1 MKAGTQD
8 RTRRRDVLKAGAAGL
23 AALAFPAPLLAE
35 RSRTLNFIPQSDVTV
50 LDPMWTTATVTR
62 NHGYLVFDTLY
73 GVDEQYRPQPQMVE
87 GHTVEDDGKRWRLTL
102 RDGLKFHDGTPVR
115 AADVVASIKRWG
127 IRDMFGQALM
137 QRIDEIAAVD
147 DKVVQI
153 RLRQPFPMLPDAL
166 GKPDS
171 SMPCIMPE
179 RLAATDPFKQVT
191 EMIGSGPYRFVAGER
206 IAGSQVVYERF
217 DGYVPRSGGRA
228 EFTAGPKVAR
238 VERIKWTAIPDAG
251 TAANALIAG
260 EADWWERPPADLM
273 PLLKGSGG
281 IATRIDPFESGVAA
295 LRFNFL
301 YPPFDKPAI
310 RRAVLMAVRQADFMT
325 AAAGTDRT
333 YWRDK
338 VGMFNTVSPLATEL
352 GTEVMA
358 GDIGKAKR
366 ALSEAGY
373 QGERVVI
380 LAPADFPSIYPLAEV
395 GADMLRQL
403 GMNVDLQTMDWGTV
417 VQRRASREPPDKRGW
432 NIFFTYL
439 TGTNEFS
446 PAAHLGLRA
455 NGDKAWFGWPDD
467 AKLEELREAWFVAPD
482 LAAQQR
488 LCAAMQE
495 EAWRYVPFV
504 PLGEYF
510 QPTAF
515 RQAVT
520 GVRQGF
526 AQFYDLTVG

>member
-1 MKAGTQD
+1 VKTAARGRM
-8 RTRRRDVLKAGAAGL
+8 RRRDLLKAGAAALAGL
-23 AALAFPAPLLAE
+23 ALPAPLLAQ
-35 RSRTLNFIPQSDVTV
+35 RGRTLNFIPQSDVTV
-50 LDPMWTTATVTR
+50 LDPVWTTATVTR

-73 GVDEQYRPQPQMVE
+73 GVDENYEPQPQMLA
-87 GHTVEDDGKRWRLTL
+87 GHTVEEDGKRWRLTL
-102 RDGLKFHDGTPVR
+102 REQLKFHDGTPVR
-115 AADVVASIKRWG
+115 AVDVVASIKRWG
-127 IRDMFGQALM
+127 VRDMFGQALV
-137 QRIDEIAAVD
+137 QRIDEIAALD

-153 RLRQPFPMLPDAL
+153 RLRQAFPMLPHAL

-191 EMIGSGPYRFVAGER
+191 EMVGSGPYRFIADER

-217 DGYVPRSGGRA
+217 AGYVPRADGRA
-228 EFTAGPKVAR
+228 AFTAGPKIAR
-238 VERIKWTAIPDAG
+238 IDRIKWTVMPDSG
-251 TAANALIAG
+251 TAANALLAG

-273 PLLKGSGG
+273 PLLQASGK
-281 IATRIDPFESGVAA
+281 IATRIDPFESGIAT

-301 YPPFDKPAI
+301 HPPFNNAAI

-325 AAAGTDRT
+325 AVAGGDRT

-338 VGMFNTVSPLATEL
+338 VGVFNTVSPLATEA

-358 GDIGKAKR
+358 GDLGKATR
-366 ALSEAGY
+366 ALAEAGY
-373 QGERVVI
+373 QGEPVVI

-395 GADMLRQL
+395 GADMLRKI
-403 GMNVDLQTMDWGTV
+403 GMNVDLQTMDWGSV
-417 VQRRASREPPDKRGW
+417 VQRRASREPPSKRGW

-455 NGDKAWFGWPDD
+455 NGDRAWFGWPDD
-467 AKLEELREAWFVAPD
+467 PKLEELREAWFIAPG
-482 LAAQQR
+482 LAEQKR

-515 RQAVT
+515 RQALT

-526 AQFYDLTVG
+526 AQFYDLTLA